1 MQVSYAAEPAAPDID
16 GSHDRTGVGID
27 GAVVPASGSLRHELR
42 TNLAVAGF
50 SLGISVAVAVGLA
63 LLMTLLG

>member
-1 MQVSYAAEPAAPDID
+1 MQISHAAEPAAQVADNSSD
-16 GSHDRTGVGID
+16 GTDVG
-27 GAVVPASGSLRHELR
+27 VVPAPLRHELR

-50 SLGISVAVAVGLA
+50 SLGLSVAVAVGLA

>member
-1 MQVSYAAEPAAPDID
+1 MQVSYAAEPAGSDAD
-16 GSHDRTGVGID
+16 GE
-27 GAVVPASGSLRHELR
+27 AVPGSGPLRHELR

-50 SLGISVAVAVGLA
+50 SLGLSVAVAVALS